1 MVKRSLPRS
10 GAYDLTRLKKIYC
23 VVFVNVMLSFSYLPV
38 YLWKE
43 KMKREKK
50 DAFKEMLK
58 LISKRQNQD
67 QGDGCNFGEVCI
79 FCGFAIYRT
88 YNYCKCRDSKM
99 IHVPTVFFAER
110 SLTASRPSTDTFW

>member
-23 VVFVNVMLSFSYLPV
+23 VVFVYVMLSFSYLPV

-50 DAFKEMLK
+50 DALKEMLK
-58 LISKRQNQD
+58 LIYKRQNQD
-67 QGDGCNFGEVCI
+67 QDDS
-79 FCGFAIYRT
+79 
-88 YNYCKCRDSKM
+88 CKSDFQLS
-99 IHVPTVFFAER
+99 
-110 SLTASRPSTDTFW
+110 

>member
-1 MVKRSLPRS
+1 MVCGKKVFAQKRC
-10 GAYDLTRLKKIYC
+10 LTRLKKIYC
-23 VVFVNVMLSFSYLPV
+23 VVFVYVMLSFSYLPV

-67 QGDGCNFGEVCI
+67 QGDGCNFGEVCL
-79 FCGFAIYRT
+79 FCEFVIHRT
-88 YNYCKCRDSKM
+88 YNYCNFVETPK
-99 IHVPTVFFAER
+99 
-110 SLTASRPSTDTFW
+110 